1 MSLSVDTT
9 AGRIF
14 TGCLVLVLL
23 GSVVTGPAAAQAV
36 QGAAGSVVIE
46 EDERVS
52 SVEALAGSI
61 VVEGTVTGD
70 VSGLAGTIRVTE
82 SGRIGGSIAAAAG
95 NVRIDGTVDGDV
107 SAGAGDVRVTET
119 ATISGD
125 VAVGGGSILI
135 DGRIDGDVRAG
146 GESVTLGPN
155 AAVGG
160 ELRYDAA
167 QFTRDPAAT
176 VTDGVVND
184 QNLGSSTTT
193 PMLPS
198 GTAAVYSLLA
208 NLVLGVI
215 LLLAFPAFSARLAG
229 RVATSPGKTGGVGL
243 LTLFGTPIA
252 LVLIAVTIVG
262 IPLAVLGAAAFGLG
276 IWIAIVYGQYA
287 VGAWVLRQT
296 GRDDRWVA
304 LIGGL
309 VGFAVLG
316 LIPIFGGVFELL
328 ALLLGL
334 GALMLGLRDSFQSRR
349 QPGPGDRQTTFE
361 TDFVQGE
368 GGQPSEGTA
377 DNP

>member
-1 MSLSVDTT
+1 MSLSVGTT
-9 AGRIF
+9 AGRLF
-14 TGCLVLVLL
+14 TVSLVFVLL
-23 GSVVTGPAAAQAV
+23 FSLVTGPAAAQAV

-46 EDERVS
+46 EDETVS

-61 VVEGTVTGD
+61 VIEGTVTGD

-82 SGRIGGSIAAAAG
+82 SGRVGGSVAAAAG
-95 NVRIDGTVDGDV
+95 NVRIDGTVGGDV

-125 VAVGGGSILI
+125 VAFGGGSILI
-135 DGRIDGDVRAG
+135 DGRIDGDVEAG

-155 AAVGG
+155 AAIGG

-167 QFTRDPAAT
+167 QFTRDPAST
-176 VTDGVVND
+176 VADGVVND
-184 QNLGSSTTT
+184 QNLGSGTPTT
-193 PMLPS
+193 MLPS
-198 GTAAVYSLLA
+198 GTAAVYGLLA

-243 LTLFGTPIA
+243 LTLLGTPIA

-276 IWIAIVYGQYA
+276 IWVAVVYGQYA

-304 LIGGL
+304 LVGGL

-316 LIPIFGGVFELL
+316 LLPILGGILELI

-334 GALMLGLRDSFQSRR
+334 GALMLGLRDSFRSRR
-349 QPGPGDRQTTFE
+349 QSGPRDRQTTFE
-361 TDFVQGE
+361 SDFAQEE
-368 GGQPSEGTA
+368 GGGTTEGTV
-377 DNP
+377 DNS

>member
-276 IWIAIVYGQYA
+276 IWVAIVYGQYA